1 MLKMKLSL
9 LISFFA
15 MYLSG
20 CGSFVT
26 GISHGP
32 TCPYQGVQLDVYAA
46 TDWATLKSTYGGILP
61 LAIIDLPFSFVFD
74 TFTLEKADGGDRCP
88 RKF

>member
-1 MLKMKLSL
+1 
-9 LISFFA
+9 

-20 CGSFVT
+20 CGSLGA
-26 GISHGP
+26 GITHGP
-32 TCPYQGVQLDVYAA
+32 NCPYQGVHLDFWA
-46 TDWATLKSTYGGILP
+46 TTNWATLKSTYGSIIP

-74 TFTLEKADGGDRCP
+74 TFVLEKADGGDLCP